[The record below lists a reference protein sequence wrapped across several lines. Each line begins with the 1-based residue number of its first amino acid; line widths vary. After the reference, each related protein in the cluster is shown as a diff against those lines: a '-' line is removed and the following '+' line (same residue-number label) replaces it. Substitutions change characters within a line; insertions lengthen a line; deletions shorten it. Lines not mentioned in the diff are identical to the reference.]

1 MRPQEQLYSDWRNST
16 KKIFWGLTLALIL
29 TFFAN
34 IFDMFSWIPIAIEM
48 ALHHSQSEDASL
60 WDSKFFCFGV
70 GVKVIIVISYILYFI
85 GLGEFAK
92 TRQTENA
99 SHYVYKA
106 RTASVIILITAV
118 VNTFFGLIAIVPII
132 GQIFMFMIWLLYVI
146 AFFIMKNAYNGMMN
160 CDEFSVVAKQGSKN
174 VRYACVCMLRL
185 LFAPII
191 IIIIGLL
198 GAVVFG
204 GSFYNMSSSMSFED
218 MKNMFMGGAVFL
230 AITGVVIVLFLICWA
245 FCAIIWPMMGWNRIK
260 NGGPVDIKHIVEKDK
275 EIDTPEEA
283 IPSIQPKEQED
294 NSIIQ
299 QEETTE
305 KNNRTL
311 TYAISG
317 IIAVALIGIIS
328 FFAFGGNK
336 QSDNILGLQ
345 KPTWKKFVVVNGND
359 AYLYRQPDTNSD
371 ELKDSG
377 CDGDCDPIYV
387 WNEADL
393 QEGYQIQNNVV
404 SDGLVYP
411 VIEETSDWYKVH
423 ISQYN
428 VREAW
433 IKKSACTE
441 VKPEPITTATI
452 KKISYGWENYRFIE
466 EGKYKD
472 MFFRTYEMFA
482 GNDVQMGVL
491 DNGVL
496 LASTA
501 ATDVNIYYELEE
513 SLRWIDTSNAPNED
527 FAIYQLAITD
537 KLHKDEVS
545 DGVLLDPSKLSD
557 VDIETLVTTF
567 KPGKKDGVNAY
578 YYFPTVNDKDII
590 RFTIY
595 PDGSDSTDNNE
606 TTASNDQG
614 SVSDYKVEDN
624 VLYAK
629 MGEEWIATDIT
640 SEYNE
645 IMIDKKHD
653 LDNNGDMEAIVY
665 ESDER
670 ELYRPFIVY
679 YDKEESAFKKTEN
692 LEFNSMPT
700 TQTTTDGNMQLLQ
713 REGIRWIV
721 YSFHEG
727 NLKRIEDRTKD
738 VGRVRTTLRM
748 NDYFANDGTGSQ
760 TISIDID
767 GDGEEESV
775 VIHRDESHAGGYGEY
790 MSICIIRWQD
800 GREIGS
806 ENNNVVSG
814 ATIKILE
821 KIHNGMPDIIAD
833 NYLKRWNGNDY
844 ESWGWDGKELKK
856 EY

>member
-1 MRPQEQLYSDWRNST
+1 MKKRNIPIETWLSAILAALIFIPMMETTVTMEFMGQVRSSSTTVTLYDYMTTLFKDAVSTNNVSFNEFINSNGAALIVCWLLLNAVLQALRRHISIIT
-16 KKIFWGLTLALIL
+16 IIISFSLAMFCYAGIDANNNEIDGNMLAL
-29 TFFAN
+29 
-34 IFDMFSWIPIAIEM
+34 
-48 ALHHSQSEDASL
+48 
-60 WDSKFFCFGV
+60 
-70 GVKVIIVISYILYFI
+70 VKMQHKPQI
-85 GLGEFAK
+85 GLFLNIGVSAVLFI
-92 TRQTENA
+92 
-99 SHYVYKA
+99 S
-106 RTASVIILITAV
+106 SLITMFVDMWRGSRWLYYKIRGIEPPQKTIA
-118 VNTFFGLIAIVPII
+118 TDKTEEQAPLITE
-132 GQIFMFMIWLLYVI
+132 
-146 AFFIMKNAYNGMMN
+146 K
-160 CDEFSVVAKQGSKN
+160 SKEENN
-174 VRYACVCMLRL
+174 V
-185 LFAPII
+185 
-191 IIIIGLL
+191 
-198 GAVVFG
+198 
-204 GSFYNMSSSMSFED
+204 STE
-218 MKNMFMGGAVFL
+218 
-230 AITGVVIVLFLICWA
+230 
-245 FCAIIWPMMGWNRIK
+245 IK
-260 NGGPVDIKHIVEKDK
+260 TSKEKDPN
-275 EIDTPEEA
+275 T
-283 IPSIQPKEQED
+283 
-294 NSIIQ
+294 
-299 QEETTE
+299 EETTE
-305 KNNRTL
+305 SSNGKKWG
-311 TYAISG
+311 YALGG
-317 IIAVALIGIIS
+317 IITVVLIGIIS
-328 FFAFGGNK
+328 FFAFGKNK
-336 QSDNILGLQ
+336 QSDNVLGLQ
-345 KPTWKKFVVVNGND
+345 KPTWKKFVVVNGDD

-387 WNEADL
+387 WTEADL
-393 QEGYQIQNNVV
+393 QEGYHIQNNVV

-411 VIEETSDWYKVH
+411 VIEETSEWYKVH

-433 IKKSACTE
+433 VKKSACTE

-452 KKISYGWENYRFIE
+452 KKMSYGWENYRFIE

-482 GNDVQMGVL
+482 GNDMQMGVL

-513 SLRWIDTSNAPNED
+513 SLRWVDTSDAPNED
-527 FAIYQLAITD
+527 FAIYKLAITD

-578 YYFPTVNDKDII
+578 YFFPTVNDKDIK

-595 PDGSDSTDNNE
+595 PDGADSTDNNE
-606 TTASNDQG
+606 TTASNDKG
-614 SVSDYKVEDN
+614 NVSDYKVEDN

-670 ELYRPFIVY
+670 ELYCPFIVY

-713 REGIRWIV
+713 REGIRWII
-721 YSFHEG
+721 YSFREG

-748 NDYFANDGTGSQ
+748 NDYFANDGTGNQ

-775 VIHRDESHAGGYGEY
+775 VIHRDESHAGGYGSY
-790 MSICIIRWQD
+790 MSIQIIRWQD

-806 ENNNVVSG
+806 EDNNVVSG
-814 ATIKILE
+814 ATLKILE

>member
-1 MRPQEQLYSDWRNST
+1 MENKDNVTVSNNMET
-16 KKIFWGLTLALIL
+16 AKKKYTLSGTAIAEMVCSVILLIALFLPWVKNEANGESKALIEVGGL
-29 TFFAN
+29 AFFYAGVFIFN
-34 IFDMFSWIPIAIEM
+34 IILKYFKRSHWMSIVTATVAILMHTELGADHINSIYNYYTTQCTPAIGEQIVFIVGVILLAIAFLSWILSIGSSIVRAYRDKQYF
-48 ALHHSQSEDASL
+48 SVYSSSL
-60 WDSKFFCFGV
+60 GLFILCFITLLLFGV
-70 GVKVIIVISYILYFI
+70 ALTGSL
-85 GLGEFAK
+85 
-92 TRQTENA
+92 
-99 SHYVYKA
+99 
-106 RTASVIILITAV
+106 
-118 VNTFFGLIAIVPII
+118 
-132 GQIFMFMIWLLYVI
+132 
-146 AFFIMKNAYNGMMN
+146 
-160 CDEFSVVAKQGSKN
+160 DEF
-174 VRYACVCMLRL
+174 
-185 LFAPII
+185 
-191 IIIIGLL
+191 
-198 GAVVFG
+198 
-204 GSFYNMSSSMSFED
+204 FEVTD
-218 MKNMFMGGAVFL
+218 SPFL
-230 AITGVVIVLFLICWA
+230 KVVIVFFLVGLLVFFCWS
-245 FCAIIWPMMGWNRIK
+245 II
-260 NGGPVDIKHIVEKDK
+260 GGVIWIIHKIRGTTNLPGSQTIHK
-275 EIDTPEEA
+275 IDTPEEA
-283 IPSIQPKEQED
+283 IPSIQPKKQED

-299 QEETTE
+299 QEETAE

-317 IIAVALIGIIS
+317 IIAIALIGIIS
-328 FFAFGGNK
+328 FFAFSGNK

-345 KPTWKKFVVVNGND
+345 KPTWKKFVVVNGDD

-371 ELKDSG
+371 ELKESG

-387 WNEADL
+387 WTEADL
-393 QEGYQIQNNVV
+393 QEGYHIQNNVV

-411 VIEETSDWYKVH
+411 VIEETSEWYKVH

-433 IKKSACTE
+433 VKKSACTE

-452 KKISYGWENYRFIE
+452 KKMSYGWENYRFIE

-482 GNDVQMGVL
+482 GNDMQMGVL

-496 LASTA
+496 LSSTA

-590 RFTIY
+590 QFTIY

-679 YDKEESAFKKTEN
+679 YDKEVSAFKKTEN

-713 REGIRWIV
+713 REGIRWII
-721 YSFHEG
+721 YSFREG

-748 NDYFANDGTGSQ
+748 NDYFANDGTGNQ

-775 VIHRDESHAGGYGEY
+775 VIHRDESHAGGYGSY
-790 MSICIIRWQD
+790 MSIQIIRWQD

-806 ENNNVVSG
+806 EDNNVVSG
-814 ATIKILE
+814 ATLKILE

-844 ESWGWDGKELKK
+844 ESWGWDGEKLKK

>member
-1 MRPQEQLYSDWRNST
+1 MNKRNIPIETWLSA
-16 KKIFWGLTLALIL
+16 ILAALIFIPMMETTVTMELMGQVRSSSTTVTLYDYL
-29 TFFAN
+29 TTLFKDAVSTDNVSFNEFISSNGAALIVCWLLLNAVLQALRRHISIITIIISFSLAMFCIAGIDANNNKIDGNMFALVKMQHKPQIGIFLN
-34 IFDMFSWIPIAIEM
+34 I
-48 ALHHSQSEDASL
+48 
-60 WDSKFFCFGV
+60 GV
-70 GVKVIIVISYILYFI
+70 SAVLFIS
-85 GLGEFAK
+85 
-92 TRQTENA
+92 
-99 SHYVYKA
+99 S
-106 RTASVIILITAV
+106 LITMFVDMWRGSRWLYYKIRGIEHPQKTIATDKTEEQTPLMTEKSKEENNV
-118 VNTFFGLIAIVPII
+118 STEINT
-132 GQIFMFMIWLLYVI
+132 
-146 AFFIMKNAYNGMMN
+146 
-160 CDEFSVVAKQGSKN
+160 SKEK
-174 VRYACVCMLRL
+174 
-185 LFAPII
+185 AP
-191 IIIIGLL
+191 
-198 GAVVFG
+198 
-204 GSFYNMSSSMSFED
+204 NTD
-218 MKNMFMGGAVFL
+218 
-230 AITGVVIVLFLICWA
+230 
-245 FCAIIWPMMGWNRIK
+245 
-260 NGGPVDIKHIVEKDK
+260 
-275 EIDTPEEA
+275 
-283 IPSIQPKEQED
+283 
-294 NSIIQ
+294 
-299 QEETTE
+299 ETTE
-305 KNNRTL
+305 SSNGKKWGYVL
-311 TYAISG
+311 GG
-317 IIAVALIGIIS
+317 IITVVLIGIIS
-328 FFAFGGNK
+328 FFAFSGNK

-359 AYLYRQPDTNSD
+359 AYLYRQPNTNSD
-371 ELKDSG
+371 ELKESG

-387 WNEADL
+387 WTEADL
-393 QEGYQIQNNVV
+393 QEGYHIQNNVV

-411 VIEETSDWYKVH
+411 VIEETSEWYKVH

-433 IKKSACTE
+433 VKKSACTE

-452 KKISYGWENYRFIE
+452 KKMSYGWENYRFIE

-482 GNDVQMGVL
+482 GNDMQMGVL

-496 LASTA
+496 LSSTA

-590 RFTIY
+590 QFTIY

-713 REGIRWIV
+713 REGIRWII
-721 YSFHEG
+721 YSFREG

-748 NDYFANDGTGSQ
+748 NDYFANDGTGNQ

-775 VIHRDESHAGGYGEY
+775 VIHRDESHAGGYGSY
-790 MSICIIRWQD
+790 MSIQIIRWQD

-806 ENNNVVSG
+806 EDNNVVSG
-814 ATIKILE
+814 ATLKILE

-844 ESWGWDGKELKK
+844 ESWGWDGEKLKK

>member
-1 MRPQEQLYSDWRNST
+1 M
-16 KKIFWGLTLALIL
+16 
-29 TFFAN
+29 
-34 IFDMFSWIPIAIEM
+34 
-48 ALHHSQSEDASL
+48 
-60 WDSKFFCFGV
+60 
-70 GVKVIIVISYILYFI
+70 
-85 GLGEFAK
+85 
-92 TRQTENA
+92 
-99 SHYVYKA
+99 
-106 RTASVIILITAV
+106 
-118 VNTFFGLIAIVPII
+118 
-132 GQIFMFMIWLLYVI
+132 
-146 AFFIMKNAYNGMMN
+146 
-160 CDEFSVVAKQGSKN
+160 
-174 VRYACVCMLRL
+174 
-185 LFAPII
+185 
-191 IIIIGLL
+191 
-198 GAVVFG
+198 
-204 GSFYNMSSSMSFED
+204 
-218 MKNMFMGGAVFL
+218 
-230 AITGVVIVLFLICWA
+230 
-245 FCAIIWPMMGWNRIK
+245 
-260 NGGPVDIKHIVEKDK
+260 
-275 EIDTPEEA
+275 
-283 IPSIQPKEQED
+283 
-294 NSIIQ
+294 
-299 QEETTE
+299 
-305 KNNRTL
+305 
-311 TYAISG
+311 
-317 IIAVALIGIIS
+317 
-328 FFAFGGNK
+328 
-336 QSDNILGLQ
+336 Q
-345 KPTWKKFVVVNGND
+345 KPTWKKFVVVNGDD

-371 ELKDSG
+371 PLKESG

-387 WNEADL
+387 WTEADL
-393 QEGYQIQNNVV
+393 QEGYHIQNNVV

-411 VIEETSDWYKVH
+411 VIEETSEWYKVH

-433 IKKSACTE
+433 VKKSACTE

-452 KKISYGWENYRFIE
+452 KKMSYGWENYRFIE

-482 GNDVQMGVL
+482 GNDMQMGVL

-496 LASTA
+496 LSSTA

-578 YYFPTVNDKDII
+578 YYFPTVNDKDIK

-595 PDGSDSTDNNE
+595 PDGADSTDNNE

-670 ELYRPFIVY
+670 ELYCPFIVY

-713 REGIRWIV
+713 REGIRWII
-721 YSFHEG
+721 YSFREG

-748 NDYFANDGTGSQ
+748 NDYFANDGTGNQ

-775 VIHRDESHAGGYGEY
+775 VIHRDESHAGGYGSY
-790 MSICIIRWQD
+790 MSIQIIRWQD
-800 GREIGS
+800 GREIGN
-806 ENNNVVSG
+806 EDNNVVSG
-814 ATIKILE
+814 ATLKILE

-844 ESWGWDGKELKK
+844 ESWGWDGEKLKK

>member
-1 MRPQEQLYSDWRNST
+1 MKKRNIPLETWLSA
-16 KKIFWGLTLALIL
+16 ILAALIFIPMMETTVTMGFMGQVRSSSTTVTL
-29 TFFAN
+29 YDYMTT
-34 IFDMFSWIPIAIEM
+34 IFKDAVSTDNVSFNEFINSNGAALIVCWLLLNAVLQALRKHISIITIIISFSLAMFCYAGI
-48 ALHHSQSEDASL
+48 DASGNKTDGTMFAL
-60 WDSKFFCFGV
+60 VNMQHKPQ
-70 GVKVIIVISYILYFI
+70 I
-85 GLGEFAK
+85 GLFLNIGVSAVLFI
-92 TRQTENA
+92 
-99 SHYVYKA
+99 S
-106 RTASVIILITAV
+106 SLITMFVDMWRGSRWLYYKIRGIEPPQKTIATDETKEQAPLMTEKSKEENNV
-118 VNTFFGLIAIVPII
+118 ATEINT
-132 GQIFMFMIWLLYVI
+132 
-146 AFFIMKNAYNGMMN
+146 
-160 CDEFSVVAKQGSKN
+160 
-174 VRYACVCMLRL
+174 
-185 LFAPII
+185 
-191 IIIIGLL
+191 
-198 GAVVFG
+198 
-204 GSFYNMSSSMSFED
+204 
-218 MKNMFMGGAVFL
+218 
-230 AITGVVIVLFLICWA
+230 
-245 FCAIIWPMMGWNRIK
+245 IK
-260 NGGPVDIKHIVEKDK
+260 EKDPNTNK
-275 EIDTPEEA
+275 
-283 IPSIQPKEQED
+283 
-294 NSIIQ
+294 
-299 QEETTE
+299 TTE
-305 KNNRTL
+305 SSNGKKWG
-311 TYAISG
+311 YALGG
-317 IIAVALIGIIS
+317 IIAIALIGIIS

-359 AYLYRQPDTNSD
+359 TYLYRQPDTNSD

-387 WNEADL
+387 WTEADL
-393 QEGYQIQNNVV
+393 QEGYHIQSNVV

-433 IKKSACTE
+433 VKKSACTE

-452 KKISYGWENYRFIE
+452 KKMSYGWENYRFIE

-482 GNDVQMGVL
+482 GNDMQMGVL

-513 SLRWIDTSNAPNED
+513 SLRWIDTSDASNED

-595 PDGSDSTDNNE
+595 PDGSDSTNNNE
-606 TTASNDQG
+606 TTASNDKG
-614 SVSDYKVEDN
+614 NVSDYKVEDN

-645 IMIDKKHD
+645 IMIDNKHD

-670 ELYRPFIVY
+670 ELYCPFIVY

-713 REGIRWIV
+713 REGIRWII
-721 YSFHEG
+721 YSFREG
-727 NLKRIEDRTKD
+727 NLKRIEDRTKN

-748 NDYFANDGTGSQ
+748 NDYFANDGTGNQ

-775 VIHRDESHAGGYGEY
+775 VIHRDESHAGGYGSY
-790 MSICIIRWQD
+790 MSIQIIRWQD

-806 ENNNVVSG
+806 EDNNVVSG
-814 ATIKILE
+814 ATLKILE

-844 ESWGWDGKELKK
+844 ESWGWDGEKLKK

>member
-1 MRPQEQLYSDWRNST
+1 MKKRNIPLETWLSA
-16 KKIFWGLTLALIL
+16 ILAALIFIPMMETTVTMGFMGQVRSSSTTVTL
-29 TFFAN
+29 YDYMTT
-34 IFDMFSWIPIAIEM
+34 IFKDAVSTDNVSFNEFINSNGAALIVCWLLLNAVLQALRKHISIITIIISFSLAMFCYAGI
-48 ALHHSQSEDASL
+48 DASGNKTDGTMFAL
-60 WDSKFFCFGV
+60 VNMQHKPQ
-70 GVKVIIVISYILYFI
+70 I
-85 GLGEFAK
+85 GLFLNIGVSAVLFI
-92 TRQTENA
+92 
-99 SHYVYKA
+99 S
-106 RTASVIILITAV
+106 SLITMFVDMWRGSRWLYYKIRGIEPPQKTIATDETKEQAPLMTEKSKEENNV
-118 VNTFFGLIAIVPII
+118 ATEINT
-132 GQIFMFMIWLLYVI
+132 
-146 AFFIMKNAYNGMMN
+146 
-160 CDEFSVVAKQGSKN
+160 
-174 VRYACVCMLRL
+174 
-185 LFAPII
+185 
-191 IIIIGLL
+191 
-198 GAVVFG
+198 
-204 GSFYNMSSSMSFED
+204 
-218 MKNMFMGGAVFL
+218 
-230 AITGVVIVLFLICWA
+230 
-245 FCAIIWPMMGWNRIK
+245 IK
-260 NGGPVDIKHIVEKDK
+260 EKDPNTNK
-275 EIDTPEEA
+275 
-283 IPSIQPKEQED
+283 
-294 NSIIQ
+294 
-299 QEETTE
+299 TTE
-305 KNNRTL
+305 SSNGKKWG
-311 TYAISG
+311 YALGG
-317 IIAVALIGIIS
+317 IIAIALIGIIS

-359 AYLYRQPDTNSD
+359 TYLYRQPDTNSD

-387 WNEADL
+387 WTEADL
-393 QEGYQIQNNVV
+393 QEGYHIQSNVV

-433 IKKSACTE
+433 VKKSACTE

-452 KKISYGWENYRFIE
+452 KKMSYGWENYRFIE

-482 GNDVQMGVL
+482 GNDMQMGVL

-513 SLRWIDTSNAPNED
+513 SLRWIDTSDASNED

-567 KPGKKDGVNAY
+567 KPGKKEGVNAY

-595 PDGSDSTDNNE
+595 PDGADSTDNNE
-606 TTASNDQG
+606 TTASNDKG
-614 SVSDYKVEDN
+614 NVSDYKVEDN

-700 TQTTTDGNMQLLQ
+700 TQTTTDGNIQLLQ
-713 REGIRWIV
+713 REGIRWII
-721 YSFHEG
+721 YSFREG

-748 NDYFANDGTGSQ
+748 NDYFANDGTGNQ

-775 VIHRDESHAGGYGEY
+775 VIHRDESHAGGYGSY
-790 MSICIIRWQD
+790 MSIQIIRWQD

-806 ENNNVVSG
+806 EDNNVVSG
-814 ATIKILE
+814 ATLKILE

-844 ESWGWDGKELKK
+844 ESWGWDGEELKK